1 MATHRDCVVIGAGQ
15 AGLATS
21 YYLTEAGCDHVV
33 LERDRVGE
41 RWRSERWD
49 SFTLVTPNLMSS
61 LPSFPYEGDDPDGF
75 LTRNEVVAYLE
86 AYVDRFDPPLKTGVE
101 VLSVRQRGAGYTV
114 DTTDDAYETTNV
126 VVATGPFQRPRIPE
140 FGAELPS
147 SVRQLHTSR
156 YRNPDQLDPGGVLV
170 VGSGQSGVQIAK
182 ELHESGRDVYLSV
195 GKAAKAPRRYRG
207 RDIVSWMVAMGGFEA
222 TVASLDSPA
231 DRFAPNPYVSG
242 TDGGQEI
249 DLLELAADGMTLLG
263 RAESVE
269 GGRLVVADDLE
280 ENLRNAY
287 RFYAGMLDQID
298 DLIETEGIDAPDPE
312 FVPRDPESISVE
324 SVRELDLAAA
334 NVQTVIWATGFRF
347 DFDWV
352 EPATFDEYGY
362 PVHDRGVTDTPGLY
376 FFGLPWLHTGGSALL
391 FGVGGDA
398 KYVTDHIL
406 ERLEQ
411 PTPNT

>member
-1 MATHRDCVVIGAGQ
+1 MTEYHDVVVIGAGQ

-49 SFTLVTPNLMSS
+49 SFTLVTPNVMSR
-61 LPSFPYEGDDPDGF
+61 LPGFPYEGDDPDGF
-75 LTRNEVVAYLE
+75 LARDEVVEYLE
-86 AYVDRFDPPLKTGVE
+86 AFVDRFDPPLRTGVE
-101 VLSVRQRGAGYTV
+101 VLAVRQHDAGYAVETT
-114 DTTDDAYETTNV
+114 DTTYEAPNV
-126 VVATGPFQRPRIPE
+126 VVATGPFQRPRVPE
-140 FGAELPS
+140 FGAEFPS
-147 SVRQLHTSR
+147 SIEQLHTSE

-170 VGSGQSGVQIAK
+170 VGSGQSGTQIAT

-207 RDIVSWMVAMGGFEA
+207 KDIVRWMVALGGLEA
-222 TVASLDSPA
+222 VVDSLDSPA

-242 TDGGQEI
+242 KDGGQEI
-249 DLLELAADGMTLLG
+249 DLLDLAADGLTLLG
-263 RAESVE
+263 RAEGTEKGV
-269 GGRLVVADDLE
+269 LIVAGDLE

-287 RFYAGMLDQID
+287 RFYAGMLGQID

-312 FVPRDPESISVE
+312 FVPRDPEAISVE
-324 SVRELDLAAA
+324 SVRELDLEAA
-334 NVQTVIWATGFRF
+334 NVRTVVWATGFRF
-347 DFDWV
+347 DFGWV

-376 FFGLPWLHTGGSALL
+376 FLGLPWLHTAGSSLL
-391 FGVGGDA
+391 FGIGGDA
-398 KYVTDHIL
+398 EHVADDIL
-406 ERLEQ
+406 SRLEQ
-411 PTPNT
+411 AAPNT

>member
-1 MATHRDCVVIGAGQ
+1 MTTHRDVIVIGAGQ

-21 YYLTEAGCDHVV
+21 YYLTEAGCDHLVI
-33 LERDRVGE
+33 ERGRVGE

-49 SFTLVTPNLMSS
+49 SFTLVTPNVMSG
-61 LPSFPYEGDDPDGF
+61 LPGFPYEGDDPDGF
-75 LTRNEVVAYLE
+75 LTCDEVVAYLE
-86 AYVDRFDPPLKTGVE
+86 AYVDRFDPPLVTGVD
-101 VLSVRQRGAGYTV
+101 VVAVRQCDAGYTV
-114 DTTDDAYETTNV
+114 ETTDTTYETPNV

-140 FGAELPS
+140 FGTELPS
-147 SVRQLHTSR
+147 PIRQLHTSQ

-195 GKAAKAPRRYRG
+195 GEATKAPRRYRG
-207 RDIVSWMVAMGGFEA
+207 RDIVRWMATMGGLTA
-222 TVASLDSPA
+222 TVDSLDSPA

-242 TDGGQEI
+242 KDGGQEI
-249 DLLELAADGMTLLG
+249 DLLDLAADGMTLLG
-263 RAESVE
+263 RAEGVE
-269 GGRLVVADDLE
+269 DGRLVVAGDLE

-287 RFYAGMLDQID
+287 RFYAGMLEKID
-298 DLIETEGIDAPDPE
+298 ELIETEGIDAPAPE
-312 FVPRDPESISVE
+312 FAPRDPEEVSVE
-324 SVRELDLAAA
+324 SVRELDPAAA
-334 NVQTVIWATGFRF
+334 NVHTVIWATGFRF

-376 FFGLPWLHTGGSALL
+376 FLGLPWLHTGGSSLL

-398 KYVTDHIL
+398 EYVTDHIVD
-406 ERLEQ
+406 RLEQ
-411 PTPNT
+411 STPNT